1 MGVWPSIAALAAAMV
16 ALPATAIAQ
25 NWHSAYTD
33 LNLERCT
40 IVQQADLST
49 DFACAGWDG
58 FPVLV
63 RYGEHRVFVS
73 YGSDAKDEMVWQQ
86 SVPSINQTG
95 ETLEWLLTDGQRPV
109 ATILRYFIDRSE
121 IGGPDEQV
129 LVVTKIERGNTC
141 PLAYIDARRN
151 TEANQMAREAAR
163 DLVPGWDCETMPAR
177 SVGIMGVTGFSQAR

>member
-33 LNLERCT
+33 L
-40 IVQQADLST
+40 
-49 DFACAGWDG
+49 
-58 FPVLV
+58 
-63 RYGEHRVFVS
+63 
-73 YGSDAKDEMVWQQ
+73 
-86 SVPSINQTG
+86 INQTG

-141 PLAYIDARRN
+141 HLAYIDARRN